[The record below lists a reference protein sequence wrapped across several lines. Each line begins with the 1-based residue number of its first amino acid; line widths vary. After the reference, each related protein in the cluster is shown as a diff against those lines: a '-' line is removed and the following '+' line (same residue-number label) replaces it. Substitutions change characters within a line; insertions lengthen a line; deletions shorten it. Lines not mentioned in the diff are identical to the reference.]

1 MGLFDKMKKI
11 AETVATPAKQQSAV
25 QPQHAAG
32 HAAPE
37 PVVEEVEAD
46 DEPQFDVAGFDP
58 DDEDSFFN
66 AVLHM
71 ESEGQFGGTDE
82 SRAEICARFGIRDRS
97 HWHTVKESVYS
108 LLARKHGSYE
118 EVGQR
123 EMNWRTAQMQRT

>member
-25 QPQHAAG
+25 QPQHAPVAR
-32 HAAPE
+32 APE
-37 PVVEEVEAD
+37 PVVEEVEDEGD

-71 ESEGQFGGTDE
+71 ESEGQYGGTDE
-82 SRAEICARFGIRDRS
+82 SRAEICARFGIRDR
-97 HWHTVKESVYS
+97 TKKSVS
-108 LLARKHGSYE
+108 AR
-118 EVGQR
+118 
-123 EMNWRTAQMQRT
+123 